1 MQWDQPV
8 PQRDPP
14 QNSGRYRRTAGGNS
28 VPSGLRVPKELG
40 GDLAGGLKGTGWG
53 WEGAGT
59 TPKPQSYRSAP
70 PGSHILAAY
79 QGALGSGDGRR
90 LTCYP
95 PLPSKGRR
103 ELCSD
108 STNCGRDR
116 EVRGSEWTTGD
127 RGRPGGA
134 TELHRPARPTW

>member
-1 MQWDQPV
+1 M
-8 PQRDPP
+8 
-14 QNSGRYRRTAGGNS
+14 
-28 VPSGLRVPKELG
+28 PSGLRVPKELG
-40 GDLAGGLKGTGWG
+40 GGLAGGLKGTGWG

-79 QGALGSGDGRR
+79 LGGAGERGRAATHLSPAPAQQG
-90 LTCYP
+90 P
-95 PLPSKGRR
+95 PGTVFGLHQLR
-103 ELCSD
+103 E
-108 STNCGRDR
+108 GPRGQR
-116 EVRGSEWTTGD
+116 EQVDNPR